1 MPKFKLKLKERLNK
15 ISEFKFCNTNL
26 PNKVKYNG
34 SKESLA
40 LDISEN
46 CSCSCRQFLKHRV
59 CIHLVA
65 YANYFNK
72 KLYGGVY
79 CKKATVF
86 DYKAKRGAK
95 GKKYNRAEK
104 ALVKST

>member
-1 MPKFKLKLKERLNK
+1 M
-15 ISEFKFCNTNL
+15 
-26 PNKVKYNG
+26 
-34 SKESLA
+34 
-40 LDISEN
+40 
-46 CSCSCRQFLKHRV
+46 
-59 CIHLVA
+59 A

-86 DYKAKRGAK
+86 DYKAKRSAK

-104 ALVKST
+104 ALLKST